1 MAQRGPVV
9 AVFPSQRQADLAV
22 HELRRAGFRGGQI
35 KVAVPENNGR
45 TGATARV
52 KRGTRQTEST
62 AEEAVRDVLA
72 GAGAGAAPVRAS
84 TSAVEIGMAADGV
97 LGSLVDSVRRAAA
110 AAADSVTSTLT
121 SMGFLDNEADFYERQ
136 FQAGRA
142 IVAVRVRRRR
152 EEAAGILQ
160 RCGGYDAASQS
171 PEGK

>member
-35 KVAVPENNGR
+35 KVAVPDNNGR

-72 GAGAGAAPVRAS
+72 GAGAAPVGAS